1 MTRRTELHYFDDM
14 IEAGERA
21 IRHLG
26 SLDLVGLMAD
36 ELRSD
41 AIVRTL
47 EIVGE
52 ACKRVSG
59 PVKTRFPGVPWRQI
73 AGMRDRLIHRYDEVN
88 WSVVWEAVTVH
99 LPAALTELRTAR
111 AILEAEELPPPEAP

>member
-1 MTRRTELHYFDDM
+1 MTWRTEKHHIDDM

-26 SLDLVGLMAD
+26 PLDCAGLQND
-36 ELRSD
+36 ELRGD

-52 ACKRVSG
+52 ASKRVSESIRN
-59 PVKTRFPGVPWRQI
+59 RFPEVPWRLV
-73 AGMRDRLIHRYDEVN
+73 AGMRDRLIHKYEDVN
-88 WSVVWEAVTVH
+88 WTIVWNVVTV
-99 LPAALTELRTAR
+99 
-111 AILEAEELPPPEAP
+111 ELPPLLIKLRVIQSQLENEA